1 MILTTF
7 GHNPDRL
14 PLKRIFEGGVD
25 TLTVAGTLGPLD
37 AKLAAIRVYRYRSHV
52 AGYQNWDL
60 YQVYL
65 RYHRFLSV

>member
-25 TLTVAGTLGPLD
+25 TLTVAGTLAFEAHLMQSSQQFEYTGT
-37 AKLAAIRVYRYRSHV
+37 VV
-52 AGYQNWDL
+52 M
-60 YQVYL
+60 
-65 RYHRFLSV
+65 